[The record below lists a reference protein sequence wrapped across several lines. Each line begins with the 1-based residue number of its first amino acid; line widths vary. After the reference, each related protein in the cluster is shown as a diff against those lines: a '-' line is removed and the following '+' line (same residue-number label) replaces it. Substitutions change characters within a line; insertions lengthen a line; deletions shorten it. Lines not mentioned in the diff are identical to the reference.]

1 MDNQETII
9 LLSGG
14 VNSTTLL
21 FDLVRLKLVP
31 VIEAM
36 VFVTS
41 SQTDDYN
48 PARANAA
55 RAGVPFS
62 LWNLGSTDPFM
73 DMSLEFQPDDGMDPI
88 DEKLEFV
95 QMLLSAGF
103 RAKQRGCTR
112 VVTGHLES
120 EIGFSGEKFADT
132 FALVAGY
139 LELPEGTFEAPYWHK
154 TKAEVFWQAKELG
167 VLGEATFFTTSCLE
181 GDEER
186 KLGSCGFGC
195 GECAGCVRRL
205 AGWEEYLKGLKK

>member
-1 MDNQETII
+1 LDNQETII

-31 VIEAM
+31 VIEAI
-36 VFVTS
+36 VFITDS
-41 SQTDDYN
+41 SVDDLN
-48 PARANAA
+48 PAKANAE

-62 LWNLGSTDPFM
+62 VWSLGSPSPLI
-73 DMSLEFQPDDGMDPI
+73 DMSLEFQPDNPMESMGK
-88 DEKLEFV
+88 KLEFV
-95 QMLLSAGF
+95 QMLLFAGF
-103 RAKQRGCTR
+103 RAKQRGCER

-120 EIGFSGEKFADT
+120 EVGFGGELFADT
-132 FALVAGY
+132 FALVAEY

-154 TKAEVFWQAKELG
+154 TKADVFWRAKELG

-181 GDEER
+181 GNDEK

-195 GECAGCVRRL
+195 GECAGCIRRL